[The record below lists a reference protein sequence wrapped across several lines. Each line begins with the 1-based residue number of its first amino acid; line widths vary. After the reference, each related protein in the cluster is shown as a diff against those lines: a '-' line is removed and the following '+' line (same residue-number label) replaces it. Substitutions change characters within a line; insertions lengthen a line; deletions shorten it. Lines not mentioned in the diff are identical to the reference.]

1 VLAFL
6 DAIAAV
12 PDIELHS
19 LMVLRHGQVL
29 AEGWWAPYRPSEI
42 HLLYSLSK
50 SFTSTALGLAVGEGR
65 LSLDDPVLAHFTEF
79 EADTT
84 HPWSRGMTV
93 RQLAA
98 MATGHHED
106 TLERA
111 RQLDAGEPVRG
122 FLKVP
127 PDEAPGAVF
136 AYNNTATYVVGAIV
150 QRLTGETLTDYLR
163 PRLFEP
169 LGIDQAYWDGDR
181 IGRDLGFTGLHLT
194 TEAVA
199 RFGQLY
205 LDDGVWQGARLLPAG
220 WVAEATA
227 LHTPNPGEPSPD
239 WQQGYGYQFW
249 QSRHG
254 YRGDGAYGQFCLVLP
269 EQDAVV
275 VTTAATENMQG
286 ILDAVWAE
294 LLPAFDGPGSAAD
307 DQRLAA
313 RLTALA
319 LPVLDRAGQAGWSN
333 TPGLEAHIDAV
344 AVADDDR
351 GGWALTVVEREQ
363 RLVVRCGDQEW
374 ARTSVPV
381 GDDRRLEVE
390 ASGLWVDPSTFGA
403 ELILVQTPHRLRV
416 RFETGSGRS
425 AAQWVTG
432 PPLRSPTLRGLAT
445 PIDVARR
452 G

>member
-1 VLAFL
+1 
-6 DAIAAV
+6 
-12 PDIELHS
+12 
-19 LMVLRHGQVL
+19 
-29 AEGWWAPYRPSEI
+29 
-42 HLLYSLSK
+42 
-50 SFTSTALGLAVGEGR
+50 
-65 LSLDDPVLAHFTEF
+65 
-79 EADTT
+79 
-84 HPWSRGMTV
+84 
-93 RQLAA
+93 

-106 TLERA
+106 TLERV
-111 RQLDAGEPVRG
+111 RQLDPAEPVRG

-181 IGRDLGFTGLHLT
+181 TGRDLGFTGLHLT

-227 LHTPNPGEPSPD
+227 LHTPNPGEPHPD

-294 LLPAFDGPGSAAD
+294 LLPAFEGPGSAAD

-313 RLTALA
+313 RLAALA
-319 LPVLDRAGQAGWSN
+319 LPVLDRAGQAGWSKY
-333 TPGLEAHIDAV
+333 PGLEAHIDAV

-351 GGWALTVVEREQ
+351 GGWALTVVERED

-390 ASGLWVDPSTFGA
+390 ASGLWVDPSTFSA

-416 RFETGSGRS
+416 RFEPDSGRS

-445 PIDVARR
+445 PIDLARD
-452 G
+452 